1 MIIVQYRPRSLL
13 LFSPVAE
20 RQNISS
26 TSWPIRAALWR
37 IIRNSFMWLDWLQS
51 AFAFSAGII
60 VLGFIVH
67 QLYCTVCVCVKTEK
81 WKRKDIFSR
90 HWWECT
96 TTEHKI
102 EWCLCLLII
111 TFQTWNAVA
120 CSHISPRS
128 ERILLLPDVI
138 NVVTLAG
145 SEIQRYCSHRCMS
158 SVQRHLFYCYF
169 IYCYFLLHYV
179 DVWLFLL

>member
-1 MIIVQYRPRSLL
+1 
-13 LFSPVAE
+13 
-20 RQNISS
+20 
-26 TSWPIRAALWR
+26 
-37 IIRNSFMWLDWLQS
+37 MWLDWLQS

-67 QLYCTVCVCVKTEK
+67 QLYCLCVCVCVKTEK

-145 SEIQRYCSHRCMS
+145 SEIQRYCSQRCMS
-158 SVQRHLFYCYF
+158 SVQGFIFGFIMSMFGCFYYTVYN
-169 IYCYFLLHYV
+169 I
-179 DVWLFLL
+179 DVWSANKWCWNNFLNCFYS